1 MARPEEPEERWHRY
15 RESRIIEVWCEEP
28 SHEPKSLGSLK
39 SVRVGP
45 YEMWIVEG
53 RHVQTQRLS
62 PDKGPWDVLALHDRV
77 AERYRVRCP
86 RCGFDVVAGDRLG
99 PRPGMRYLWEESEPV
114 VSDGRQW
121 HAALKTDRVL
131 STLAEAGVT
140 RLTLAALGRILT
152 R

>member
-1 MARPEEPEERWHRY
+1 MARPEEPEERRHRY
-15 RESRIIEVWCEEP
+15 RESRVIEVWCEEP
-28 SHEPKSLGSLK
+28 SHAPVRLGSLK
-39 SVRVGP
+39 SVNVTHF
-45 YEMWIVEG
+45 EMWIVEG

-62 PDKGPWDVLALHDRV
+62 PDKGPWDILALLDRV

-99 PRPGMRYLWEESEPV
+99 PRPGIRYLWENEPG

-121 HAALKTDRVL
+121 HAALTTDRVL
-131 STLAEAGVT
+131 STLADAGIS
-140 RLTLAALGRILT
+140 RLTLAALGRMLS